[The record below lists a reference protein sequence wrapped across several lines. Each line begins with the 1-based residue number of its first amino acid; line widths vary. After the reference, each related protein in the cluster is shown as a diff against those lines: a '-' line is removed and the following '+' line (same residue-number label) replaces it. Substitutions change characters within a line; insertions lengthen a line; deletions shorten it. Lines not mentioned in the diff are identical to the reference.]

1 MQIASVVFNCFTNDS
16 RVEKQ
21 ANSLGEAGYKV
32 TVFALWKS
40 DLPVTQRQKNFL
52 INRVPLILR
61 DYYDQVPG
69 FFKFIEL
76 VVKFALKVRNFD
88 VVHCHD
94 CTPLLSGMLAKIISL
109 GRLKIVY
116 DAHELQTEVQNL
128 DRSRKFTFFLTEF
141 VARVFINNFITV
153 GQSIA
158 YHYFHKY
165 KYPLATILYNSPKCQ
180 STEKKNIIRNKLGIF
195 DEKRIFLFQG
205 SIVPNRG
212 IEDVLDAFLEIENFH
227 LVVLGFSGNGNE
239 SRLLF
244 ARLTE
249 LSKSKENIHY
259 LPAVESK
266 DLLDYTSSAD
276 FGLCLTRDTCL
287 NHKYSLPNKFFEY
300 LSVRIPVMVSN
311 LPEMSR
317 IVRRYGCGTVCN
329 ELNKSSISD
338 AITEISHMNYTK
350 LCNGAS
356 RVAFNYDWEK
366 QEKKLLNLYS
376 KL

>member
-21 ANSLGEAGYKV
+21 ANSLGKAGYQV
-32 TVFALWKS
+32 TVFALWKN
-40 DLPVTQRQKNFL
+40 DLPVIQNQKYFL
-52 INRVPLILR
+52 INRVPLTLR
-61 DYYDQVPG
+61 DYYNQAPG

-76 VVKFALKVRNFD
+76 VVKFAIKVRNFD

-94 CTPLLSGMLAKIISL
+94 CTPLLSGLLAKIISL

-128 DRSRKFTFFLTEF
+128 GRYRKFTFFFTEL
-141 VARVFINNFITV
+141 VARVFINHFITV
-153 GQSIA
+153 SQSIA
-158 YHYFHKY
+158 VHYSRKY
-165 KYPLATILYNSPKCQ
+165 KYPHATILYNCPKCQ
-180 STEKKNIIRNKLGIF
+180 STEKKNIIRKKLGIS
-195 DEKRIFLFQG
+195 DEKKIFLFQG

-212 IEDVLDAFLEIENFH
+212 IENVLDAFSEIENFH

-249 LSKSKENIHY
+249 LSKSKKNIHY
-259 LPAVESK
+259 LPGVKSK
-266 DLLDYTSSAD
+266 DLLSYTSSAD
-276 FGLCLTRDTCL
+276 FGLCLTRNTCL

-300 LSVRIPVMVSN
+300 LSVHIPVLVSN

-317 IVRRYGCGTVCN
+317 IVQGYGCGAVCR
-329 ELNKSSISD
+329 ELNKCSILD
-338 AITEISHMNYTK
+338 AINEINRMNYSN

-366 QEKKLLNLYS
+366 QENKLVDLYS